1 MSDLLKYLRDRSK
14 FLHADDY
21 IFEVRLLWIFFTRR
35 IAVPPPVFALEKS
48 SSQPPPLS
56 ENTRVA

>member
-21 IFEVRLLWIFFTRR
+21 IFEVRRH
-35 IAVPPPVFALEKS
+35 KS
-48 SSQPPPLS
+48 Y
-56 ENTRVA
+56 